1 MSNATG
7 ERSGRNYRNYRHQM
21 KIRGL
26 WYFNRTKLKV
36 TFACPSQQQ
45 GPFVHCQTH
54 RLYFLISFVLFGLL
68 KGVQRRG
75 CGQGVRILASSVL
88 LGTFIIL
95 DESFSFTASVIPFL
109 KYQLYQP
116 NALPIACCTYRGPT
130 RNIHVNVNFIAL
142 YRNHS
147 DHLN

>member
-1 MSNATG
+1 MFNGTG
-7 ERSGRNYRNYRHQM
+7 KTSGRNYRNYRHQM

-26 WYFNRTKLKV
+26 WYFNRTKQKV
-36 TFACPSQQQ
+36 TFACPFQQG
-45 GPFVHCQTH
+45 GPFVCCQTH
-54 RLYFLISFVLFGLL
+54 RLYFLTSFVLFGLL

-75 CGQGVRILASSVL
+75 CGQGVRILASSVP
-88 LGTFIIL
+88 LGIFIIL
-95 DESFSFTASVIPFL
+95 DESFSFPASVIPFL
-109 KYQLYQP
+109 KCQLYQP

-130 RNIHVNVNFIAL
+130 RNIHVNVNFIVL

>member
-1 MSNATG
+1 MSNGTG
-7 ERSGRNYRNYRHQM
+7 ERSGRNDRNYRHQM

-26 WYFNRTKLKV
+26 WYSNRTKQKI
-36 TFACPSQQQ
+36 TFACPFQQPRSFCQ
-45 GPFVHCQTH
+45 LSDTSPLLPNFICFIWFVE
-54 RLYFLISFVLFGLL
+54 
-68 KGVQRRG
+68 GVQRRG
-75 CGQGVRILASSVL
+75 HGQGVRILAPSEP

-95 DESFSFTASVIPFL
+95 DESFSFPASVIPFL

-116 NALPIACCTYRGPT
+116 IALPIACCTYRGPT

-142 YRNHS
+142 YKNHS